1 LTDPCCYILQPYVG
15 KNIVVASITLQ
26 FVTFDFSNTL
36 FCKIFKGAQASSS
49 TLIQTLTG
57 NLTGTLTTMT
67 IDASVVSIAMEGSG
81 SGTFQIIYSS
91 FDNTLIDPSLN
102 VFYSLLFVFLIPMGF
117 ATALKCPCLSS
128 KTKDEE
134 SKKRTTTIVFI
145 ISTILGFF
153 FFILTLSGVMIKG

>member
-1 LTDPCCYILQPYVG
+1 MTDPCCYILQPYVG

-91 FDNTLIDPSLN
+91 SDSNLLSFFCQLNLFFLIKDTLIDPSLN
-102 VFYSLLFVFLIPMGF
+102 VFYSLLFVFL
-117 ATALKCPCLSS
+117 
-128 KTKDEE
+128 
-134 SKKRTTTIVFI
+134 
-145 ISTILGFF
+145 
-153 FFILTLSGVMIKG
+153 